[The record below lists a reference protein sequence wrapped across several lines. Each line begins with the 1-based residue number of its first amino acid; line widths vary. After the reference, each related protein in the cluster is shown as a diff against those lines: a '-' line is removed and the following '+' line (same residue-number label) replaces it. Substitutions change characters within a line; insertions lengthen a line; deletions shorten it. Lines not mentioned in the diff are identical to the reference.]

1 MHNRLSLLASSILLA
16 SISGGTAQAAL
27 YAVDPGVPG
36 ERPYPLD
43 SGNKTGYA
51 AWYQDTHGRTLDLCL
66 SKAVSSRAAPTP
78 GAPAYMCI
86 LNPAP
91 GEFDDTQPIVF
102 PTNYPDETFW
112 FAADGAITD
121 AASGI
126 DLNYGAAIEA
136 AFNGEVADGHQLS
149 FARIRIRVDVP
160 APGVYTVTHPYG
172 VDVFNVTP
180 EEFADTGGT
189 RAINMT
195 RDIGI
200 GPAGDYTGAL
210 KGDIGPFL
218 RSVNGPYAENN
229 PETGQQ
235 EKYIGDPNIEERV
248 TGSPF
253 NTNYLRIQGPNGID
267 TRSDTFSVSG
277 KLSAVDLPA
286 PALVQRATYSRGNTP
301 EGVVAYQDVF
311 TMAPP
316 PPGTATFLDSAGTT
330 VTMTEANST
339 GSWYGQSTVNPTIP
353 ALLQVTVDNHV
364 AIPTLHVPT
373 TVPVPLTDLVT
384 INKAEYSRGSGRLTI
399 EASTSD
405 RTMPPNLTAYAGRSG
420 ALIGEL
426 SGGADKSLS
435 PNAGTV
441 PPATIRVTSANGGSD
456 TEEVVIVQ

>member
-1 MHNRLSLLASSILLA
+1 MHNRLALLTSSILLA
-16 SISGGTAQAAL
+16 SLCGGTAQAAL

-51 AWYQDTHGRTLDLCL
+51 AWYQDTHGRILDLCL
-66 SKAVSSRAAPTP
+66 SKAVSSRTAPTP
-78 GAPAYMCI
+78 GAPAYMCV

-91 GEFDDTQPIVF
+91 GEFDDTQPVVF

-112 FAADGAITD
+112 YAADGAITD

-126 DLNYGAAIEA
+126 DLTYVAAIEA
-136 AFNGEVADGHQLS
+136 AFNGEIADGHQLS

-160 APGVYTVTHPYG
+160 VAGVYTVTHPYG
-172 VDVFNVTP
+172 VEVFNVTP

-200 GPAGDYTGAL
+200 GPSGDYTGAL

-218 RSVNGPYAENN
+218 RSLNGPYTETN

-235 EKYIGDPNIEERV
+235 EKFIGDPNLEEQV

-253 NTNYLRIQGPNGID
+253 NTNYLRVQGPNGID

-286 PALVQRATYSRGNTP
+286 PALVKRASYSRGNSSG
-301 EGVVAYQDVF
+301 GVVAHQDVF

-316 PPGTATFLDSAGTT
+316 PPGTVNFLDSTGAT

-339 GSWYGQSTVNPTIP
+339 GSWYGQSTVNPSVP
-353 ALLQVTVDNHV
+353 ATLQVTADNHLAV
-364 AIPTLHVPT
+364 PTLLAPT
-373 TVPVPLTDLVT
+373 TVPVQLTDLVT
-384 INKAEYSRGSGRLTI
+384 ISRAEYSRSTGRLTI

-405 RTMPPNLTAYAGRSG
+405 RITPPNLTAYAGKSG

>member
-1 MHNRLSLLASSILLA
+1 
-16 SISGGTAQAAL
+16 
-27 YAVDPGVPG
+27 
-36 ERPYPLD
+36 
-43 SGNKTGYA
+43 
-51 AWYQDTHGRTLDLCL
+51 
-66 SKAVSSRAAPTP
+66 
-78 GAPAYMCI
+78 MCV

-91 GEFDDTQPIVF
+91 GEFDDTQSIVF

-126 DLNYGAAIEA
+126 DLTYVAAIEA

-160 APGVYTVTHPYG
+160 AAGVYTVTHPYG

-200 GPAGDYTGAL
+200 GPSGDYSGAL

-218 RSVNGPYAENN
+218 RSLNGPYTETN

-235 EKYIGDPNIEERV
+235 ETYIGDPSLEEPV

-253 NTNYLRIQGPNGID
+253 NTNYLRVQGPNGID
-267 TRSDTFSVSG
+267 TRSDTFSISG

-286 PALVQRATYSRGNTP
+286 PALVKRATYSRGSTSA
-301 EGVVAYQDVF
+301 GVVAHQDVF

-316 PPGTATFLDSAGTT
+316 PPGTANFLDSAGTS

-339 GSWYGQSTVNPTIP
+339 GSWYGQSTVDPSLP
-353 ALLQVTVDNHV
+353 AVLQVTVDNHL

-373 TVPVPLTDLVT
+373 TVPVQLTDLVT
-384 INKAEYSRGSGRLTI
+384 IRRAEYSRSSGRLTI

-405 RTMPPNLTAYAGRSG
+405 RIMPPNLTAYAGRSG

-456 TEEVVIVQ
+456 TEEVVIVL

>member
-1 MHNRLSLLASSILLA
+1 MHNRLTLLASSILLA
-16 SISGGTAQAAL
+16 SLGGGAAQAAL

-51 AWYQDTHGRTLDLCL
+51 AWYQDTHGRILDLCL
-66 SKAVSSRAAPTP
+66 SKAVSSRTAPTP
-78 GAPAYMCI
+78 GAPAYMCV

-112 FAADGAITD
+112 YAADAAITD

-126 DLNYGAAIEA
+126 DMTWGAAIEA

-149 FARIRIRVDVP
+149 FARVRIRVDVP
-160 APGVYTVTHPYG
+160 VAGVYTVTHPYG

-200 GPAGDYTGAL
+200 GPSGDYTGAL

-218 RSVNGPYAENN
+218 RSVNGPYTETN

-235 EKYIGDPNIEERV
+235 EKYIGDPNIEELV

-277 KLSAVDLPA
+277 KLSTVDLPA
-286 PALVQRATYSRGNTP
+286 PAMVKRASYSRGNSGG
-301 EGVVAYQDVF
+301 GVVAHQDVF

-316 PPGTATFLDSAGTT
+316 PPGTVNFLDSSGAT

-339 GSWYGQSTVNPTIP
+339 GSWYGQSTVNPSVPST
-353 ALLQVTVDNHV
+353 LQVTADNHL
-364 AIPTLHVPT
+364 AIPTLLAPT
-373 TVPVPLTDLVT
+373 TVPVQLTDLVT
-384 INKAEYSRGSGRLTI
+384 ISRAEYSRSTGRLTI

-405 RTMPPNLTAYAGRSG
+405 RITPPNLTAYAGKSG

>member
-1 MHNRLSLLASSILLA
+1 MHNRLTLLARSILLA
-16 SISGGTAQAAL
+16 SLSGGTAQAAL
-27 YAVDPGVPG
+27 YAVDPGIPG

-51 AWYQDTHGRTLDLCL
+51 AWYQDTHGRALDLCL
-66 SKAVSSRAAPTP
+66 SKAVSSRTAPTP

-112 FAADGAITD
+112 YAADGAITD
-121 AASGI
+121 AARGI
-126 DLNYGAAIEA
+126 DMTYGAAIEA

-160 APGVYTVTHPYG
+160 VAGVYTVTHPYG
-172 VDVFNVTP
+172 VDVFDVTP
-180 EEFADTGGT
+180 ETFADTGGT

-200 GPAGDYTGAL
+200 GPAGDYYGAL

-218 RSVNGPYAENN
+218 RSLNGPYTETN

-235 EKYIGDPNIEERV
+235 ERYIGDPNLQEQV

-267 TRSDTFSVSG
+267 VRSDTFSVSG

-286 PALVQRATYSRGNTP
+286 PALVKRATYSRGTTAA
-301 EGVVAYQDVF
+301 GVVAHQDVF

-316 PPGTATFLDSAGTT
+316 PPATANFLDSAGTT
-330 VTMTEANST
+330 VTMAEADST
-339 GSWYGQSTVNPTIP
+339 GSWYGQSIVNPSLP
-353 ALLQVTVDNHV
+353 AILQVTVDNHL
-364 AIPTLHVPT
+364 AIPTLHAPT
-373 TVPVPLTDLVT
+373 TVPVQLTDLVT
-384 INKAEYSRGSGRLTI
+384 IRRAEYSRSSGRLTI

-405 RTMPPNLTAYAGRSG
+405 RITPPKLTAYAGRSG

-426 SGGADKSLS
+426 AGGADQSLA

>member
-1 MHNRLSLLASSILLA
+1 
-16 SISGGTAQAAL
+16 
-27 YAVDPGVPG
+27 
-36 ERPYPLD
+36 
-43 SGNKTGYA
+43 
-51 AWYQDTHGRTLDLCL
+51 
-66 SKAVSSRAAPTP
+66 
-78 GAPAYMCI
+78 MCV

-91 GEFDDTQPIVF
+91 GEFDDTQPVVF
-102 PTNYPDETFW
+102 PSNYPDETFW
-112 FAADGAITD
+112 YAADGAITD

-126 DLNYGAAIEA
+126 DLTYVAAIEA
-136 AFNGEVADGHQLS
+136 AFNGEIADGHQLS

-160 APGVYTVTHPYG
+160 TAGVYTVTHPYG
-172 VDVFNVTP
+172 VEVFNVTP

-200 GPAGDYTGAL
+200 GPSGDYSGAL

-218 RSVNGPYAENN
+218 RSLNGPYTETN

-235 EKYIGDPNIEERV
+235 EKFIGDPNLEEQV

-286 PALVQRATYSRGNTP
+286 PALVKRASYSRGNSSS
-301 EGVVAYQDVF
+301 GVVAHQDVF

-316 PPGTATFLDSAGTT
+316 PPGTVNFLDSAGAT
-330 VTMTEANST
+330 VTMMEANST
-339 GSWYGQSTVNPTIP
+339 GSWFGQSAVNPSVP
-353 ALLQVTVDNHV
+353 ATLQVTADNHL
-364 AIPTLHVPT
+364 AIPTLLAPT
-373 TVPVPLTDLVT
+373 TVPVQLTDLVT
-384 INKAEYSRGSGRLTI
+384 ISRAEYSRSTGRLTI

-405 RTMPPNLTAYAGRSG
+405 RITPPNLTAYAGKSG

>member
-1 MHNRLSLLASSILLA
+1 MHPLLSKTTIALVVTALAQ
-16 SISGGTAQAAL
+16 GVAQAAL
-27 YAVDPGVPG
+27 FTVDPGIAG

-51 AWYQDTHGRTLDLCL
+51 AWYQDTHGRALDLCL
-66 SKAVSSRAAPTP
+66 SKAVSSRTAPTP

-126 DLNYGAAIEA
+126 DLSYGAAIEA
-136 AFNGEVADGHQLS
+136 AFNGEVADGNQQS
-149 FARIRIRVDVP
+149 FARVRIRVDVP
-160 APGVYTVTHPYG
+160 VAGVYTVTHPYG
-172 VDVFNVTP
+172 VEVFNVTP

-200 GPAGDYTGAL
+200 GAAGDYTGAL

-218 RSVNGPYAENN
+218 RSINAPYTETN

-235 EKYIGDPNIEERV
+235 EKYIGDPNLAEQV

-267 TRSDTFSVSG
+267 TRSDVFSVSG

-286 PALVQRATYSRGNTP
+286 PALVQRATYSRVNSSD
-301 EGVVAYQDVF
+301 GVVAQQDVF

-316 PPGTATFLDSAGTT
+316 PPGTVNFLDSSGVA

-339 GSWYGQSTVNPTIP
+339 GSWYGQSAINPSVP
-353 ALLQVTVDNHV
+353 AILQVTADNHL
-364 AIPTLHVPT
+364 AIPTVLPPT
-373 TVPVPLTDLVT
+373 TVPVHLTDLVT
-384 INKAEYSRGSGRLTI
+384 ISRAEYSLSDGRLII

-405 RTMPPNLTAYAGRSG
+405 RTTPPNLTAYAGKSG

-426 SGGADKSLS
+426 TGGADKALS
-435 PNAGTV
+435 PPAGHV

-456 TEEVVIVQ
+456 TEEVVIIQ

>member
-1 MHNRLSLLASSILLA
+1 
-16 SISGGTAQAAL
+16 
-27 YAVDPGVPG
+27 
-36 ERPYPLD
+36 
-43 SGNKTGYA
+43 
-51 AWYQDTHGRTLDLCL
+51 
-66 SKAVSSRAAPTP
+66 
-78 GAPAYMCI
+78 MCV

-91 GEFDDTQPIVF
+91 GEFDDTQAIVF

-112 FAADGAITD
+112 YAADGAITD

-126 DLNYGAAIEA
+126 DLTYGAAIEA

-160 APGVYTVTHPYG
+160 TAGVYTVTHPYG

-200 GPAGDYTGAL
+200 GPAGDYSGAL

-218 RSVNGPYAENN
+218 RSLNGPYTETN

-235 EKYIGDPNIEERV
+235 ETFIGDPNLQEPV

-286 PALVQRATYSRGNTP
+286 PALVQRATYSRGSTSA
-301 EGVVAYQDVF
+301 GVIAHQDVF
-311 TMAPP
+311 AMAPP
-316 PPGTATFLDSAGTT
+316 PPGTANFLDSAGTA

-339 GSWYGQSTVNPTIP
+339 GSWYGQSAVDPSLPST
-353 ALLQVTVDNHV
+353 LQVTVDNHL
-364 AIPTLHVPT
+364 AIPTLHAPT
-373 TVPVPLTDLVT
+373 TVPVQLTDQVT
-384 INKAEYSRGSGRLTI
+384 IRRAEYSRSSGRLTI

-405 RTMPPNLTAYAGRSG
+405 RIAPPTLTAYAGRSG

-426 SGGADKSLS
+426 AGGADKALS

-441 PPATIRVTSANGGSD
+441 PPASVRVTSANGGSD